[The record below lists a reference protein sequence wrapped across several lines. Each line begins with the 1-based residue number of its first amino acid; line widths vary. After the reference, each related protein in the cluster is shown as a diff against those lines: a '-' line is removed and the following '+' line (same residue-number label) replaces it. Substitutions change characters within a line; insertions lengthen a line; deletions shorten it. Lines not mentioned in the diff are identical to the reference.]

1 MSKAT
6 LTLVFTGSPSFQAPK
21 RNTTRFGAGVL
32 TGFRFNPI
40 SGGPPNT
47 PKFCDFSFFYMTY
60 LKSKIFFGF
69 SQ

>member
-1 MSKAT
+1 MMEARMSKGT
-6 LTLVFTGSPSFQAPK
+6 QTLVFTGSPSFQAPK

-47 PKFCDFSFFYMTY
+47 PKFCDFSNFYMTY
-60 LKSKIFFGF
+60 L
-69 SQ
+69 